1 MGPRGPLAGV
11 GEFGAA
17 HNQFVMPGLSRHPLS
32 STLVGVR
39 ERVWRGCRHK
49 AGMTVLL
56 LLAACGRVERP
67 SQPNY
72 GRVVGPSARET
83 AQCHA
88 DLAALGVSF
97 QPLAD
102 RQTGPGCGLIGTV
115 RLLDIG
121 VPTANLGAMRC
132 AQARAFAAWARNAV
146 APAAYQLLGS
156 ELARIDTMGSYACRN
171 VVGGSGPP
179 RRSGHAIANAVDVS
193 AFVLKD
199 GRRVT
204 VLRDWR
210 SADPAVRDF
219 LQTVRRSACR
229 RFGTVLS
236 PDYNAVHADH
246 LHLEAAGALCR

>member
-1 MGPRGPLAGV
+1 MSREAQHGRW
-11 GEFGAA
+11 AA
-17 HNQFVMPGLSRHPLS
+17 CAF
-32 STLVGVR
+32 
-39 ERVWRGCRHK
+39 
-49 AGMTVLL
+49 AI
-56 LLAACGRVERP
+56 LLAACGRQERP
-67 SQPNY
+67 SQPSQ
-72 GRVVGPSARET
+72 GRVTGPSARDT

-97 QPLAD
+97 QALPD

-121 VPTANLGAMRC
+121 VPTANLGAIRC
-132 AQARAFAAWARNAV
+132 GQARAFAAWARNAV
-146 APAAYQLLGS
+146 APAAWQMLGS

-171 VVGGSGPP
+171 VVGSSGPP

-193 AFVLKD
+193 GFVLKD

-204 VLRDWR
+204 ILRDWR
-210 SADPAVRDF
+210 SEDPAVRDF

-246 LHLEAAGALCR
+246 LHLEAAGRLCS